1 MLIVAVAGNKA
12 ANLAAVVVLVV
23 QVGRTYNMNR
33 GGIRVAKLTDQQKQM
48 VSNYLANG
56 FIKNKAML
64 DAGYSVATAHKP
76 ERIFGKPTVQ
86 AELARQQAEILK
98 RNELDAD
105 WVISRLKDRADSGRL
120 LAKFKR
126 IDNDGQLFW
135 DFTDATNM
143 ELSLVQAVGVEF
155 GKAGRGE
162 GAIDITRSKVE
173 LPDAH
178 AALMALARHLG
189 LFDDKVTVQGSI
201 ADSIAEGRA
210 YARKAT
216 DKDNEDTV
224 H

>member
-1 MLIVAVAGNKA
+1 MKRHMHLNS
-12 ANLAAVVVLVV
+12 
-23 QVGRTYNMNR
+23 
-33 GGIRVAKLTDQQKQM
+33 IRVAKLTDQQKLM

-56 FIKNKAML
+56 FKKKKAML
-64 DAGYSVATAHKP
+64 DAGYAEGSAVAP

-86 AELARQQAEILK
+86 AEVARQQSEILK

-105 WVISRLKDRADSGRL
+105 WVISRLKDRADSGNL

-126 IDNDGQLFW
+126 VDDDGQLYW
-135 DFTDATNM
+135 DFTEATQL

-155 GKAGRGE
+155 GRSGRGE

-189 LFDDKVTVQGSI
+189 LFDDKVTVQGAL

-210 YARKAT
+210 YARKANAPEG
-216 DKDNEDTV
+216 DVDSV
-224 H
+224 HALKRS

>member
-1 MLIVAVAGNKA
+1 MARKERQA
-12 ANLAAVVVLVV
+12 
-23 QVGRTYNMNR
+23 TP
-33 GGIRVAKLTDQQKQM
+33 QQKQA

-56 FIKNKAML
+56 FIKKKALL
-64 DAGYSVATAHKP
+64 DAGYAENTAASPHLVFSRPIVK
-76 ERIFGKPTVQ
+76 
-86 AELARQQAEILK
+86 AEMERQQAEIMK

-126 IDNDGQLFW
+126 VDADGVLHW
-135 DFTDATNM
+135 DFTQATER

-155 GKAGRGE
+155 GRSGRGE
-162 GAIDITRSKVE
+162 GGIDITRSKVE
-173 LPDAH
+173 VPDAQ

-210 YARKAT
+210 YARKVTT
-216 DKDNEDTV
+216 DDEDVDSV
-224 H
+224 HALRKRS